1 MTAGTVEKH
10 QRRLAGV
17 AGVQVAGAHSP
28 RVEVTLRERDALEIA
43 PDALELRHSSPS
55 LDGENLILVFC
66 KHSAHLSHIHVH
78 YSQSITL
85 GSASVKEGAPWLH
98 RSARQPPTPHRT
110 VRPAR
115 RPWPGVWRRCNW
127 SPTSRT
133 GLTVQQVADDIG
145 VHRTIAYRL
154 LSTLAQFRMVAKGE
168 DSRYRS
174 AAALAVL
181 GASFDNNVRQ
191 LSVPTLR
198 GLADELGTTVS
209 LLVAEGDQQVAIAVI
224 VPTNVFYQLSFHEGS
239 RYPLERGAAGIALLA
254 SMPPRP
260 GERDLV
266 PQARQQGWIITHGEV
281 EPNTYGL
288 AVPVRRR
295 PPSPPTCINLIS
307 HREDVVMGGRDAVI
321 KAADELSAIL
331 S

>member
-1 MTAGTVEKH
+1 MAE
-10 QRRLAGV
+10 
-17 AGVQVAGAHSP
+17 P
-28 RVEVTLRERDALEIA
+28 
-43 PDALELRHSSPS
+43 
-55 LDGENLILVFC
+55 
-66 KHSAHLSHIHVH
+66 
-78 YSQSITL
+78 
-85 GSASVKEGAPWLH
+85 SASAAPTGAPGSQTL
-98 RSARQPPTPHRT
+98 ARGLAALQL
-110 VRPAR
+110 VAA
-115 RPWPGVWRRCNW
+115 
-127 SPTSRT
+127 SRN

-154 LSTLAQFRMVAKGE
+154 LSTLSQFRMIAKGE
-168 DSRYRS
+168 DGRYRS
-174 AAALAVL
+174 ATGLALL

-198 GLADELGTTVS
+198 KLADELGTTVS

-224 VPTNVFYQLSFHEGS
+224 VPTNVFYQLSFREGS

-260 GERDLV
+260 DERDLV
-266 PQARQQGWIITHGEV
+266 PLARQQGWIITHGEV
-281 EPNTYGL
+281 EPNTFGL
-288 AVPVRRR
+288 AVPVKRR

-307 HREDVVMGGRDAVI
+307 HREDVVLEGRDAVV

>member
-1 MTAGTVEKH
+1 M
-10 QRRLAGV
+10 
-17 AGVQVAGAHSP
+17 
-28 RVEVTLRERDALEIA
+28 
-43 PDALELRHSSPS
+43 
-55 LDGENLILVFC
+55 
-66 KHSAHLSHIHVH
+66 
-78 YSQSITL
+78 
-85 GSASVKEGAPWLH
+85 
-98 RSARQPPTPHRT
+98 
-110 VRPAR
+110 RPAR

-127 SPTSRT
+127 SPRPER

-154 LSTLAQFRMVAKGE
+154 LSARLRSIRMVAKGE
-168 DSRYRS
+168 DGRYRS

-191 LSVPTLR
+191 LSAAHTARIGRRTRHHGVAAYRR
-198 GLADELGTTVS
+198 GRPAGGDRGDRADQRLLSTVLPRGQPIPAGARS
-209 LLVAEGDQQVAIAVI
+209 GRDRAARQHACRARESV
-224 VPTNVFYQLSFHEGS
+224 TSF
-239 RYPLERGAAGIALLA
+239 
-254 SMPPRP
+254 
-260 GERDLV
+260 
-266 PQARQQGWIITHGEV
+266 PQARQQGWVITHGEV

>member
-1 MTAGTVEKH
+1 M
-10 QRRLAGV
+10 
-17 AGVQVAGAHSP
+17 
-28 RVEVTLRERDALEIA
+28 A
-43 PDALELRHSSPS
+43 PS
-55 LDGENLILVFC
+55 V
-66 KHSAHLSHIHVH
+66 SAA
-78 YSQSITL
+78 TPN
-85 GSASVKEGAPWLH
+85 AAPTGAPGSQTL
-98 RSARQPPTPHRT
+98 ARGLAALQL
-110 VRPAR
+110 VAA
-115 RPWPGVWRRCNW
+115 
-127 SPTSRT
+127 SRN

-168 DSRYRS
+168 DGRYRS
-174 AAALAVL
+174 AAGLAVL

-198 GLADELGTTVS
+198 ALADELGTTVS

-224 VPTNVFYQLSFHEGS
+224 VPSNVFYQLSFHEGS

-254 SMPPRP
+254 VHAGRP
-260 GERDLV
+260 GERELV

-288 AVPVRRR
+288 AVPVKRQA
-295 PPSPPTCINLIS
+295 PSPPTCINLIS
-307 HREDVVMGGRDAVI
+307 HREDVVLGGREAVL
-321 KAADELSAIL
+321 KAAAELSAIL

>member
-1 MTAGTVEKH
+1 MTPPSSAES
-10 QRRLAGV
+10 AN
-17 AGVQVAGAHSP
+17 A
-28 RVEVTLRERDALEIA
+28 A
-43 PDALELRHSSPS
+43 P
-55 LDGENLILVFC
+55 N
-66 KHSAHLSHIHVH
+66 
-78 YSQSITL
+78 
-85 GSASVKEGAPWLH
+85 GAPGSQTL
-98 RSARQPPTPHRT
+98 ARGLAALQR
-110 VRPAR
+110 VAA
-115 RPWPGVWRRCNW
+115 
-127 SPTSRT
+127 SPN

-168 DSRYRS
+168 DGRYRS
-174 AAALAVL
+174 AAGLAVL

-198 GLADELGTTVS
+198 KLADELGTTVS

-224 VPTNVFYQLSFHEGS
+224 VPTNVFYQLNFHEGS

-254 SMPPRP
+254 NMPPRP
-260 GERDLV
+260 GERELV

-307 HREDVVMGGRDAVI
+307 HREDVVMDGRESVI